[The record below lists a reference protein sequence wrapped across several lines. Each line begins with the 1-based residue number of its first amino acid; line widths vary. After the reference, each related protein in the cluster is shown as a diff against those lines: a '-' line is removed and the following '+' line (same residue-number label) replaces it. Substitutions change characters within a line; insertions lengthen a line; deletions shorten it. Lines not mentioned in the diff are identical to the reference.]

1 MIHKINTS
9 WVRSIQDNRLTETFQ
24 DAWSTVINAVNGPWG
39 DINYYMI
46 PDQEVTAFILQG
58 KFTAQLDTDVENDV
72 TVSLPYISKGVSKV
86 IVDYIV
92 GDTVTQ
98 TVVYVI
104 EQGQQDLSIT
114 LQAGRKLIT
123 VEGTARRI

>member
-24 DAWSTVINAVNGPWG
+24 DAWSTVINAVNGSWG

-58 KFTAQLDTDVENDV
+58 NFTAQLDTDVENDV

-92 GDTVTQ
+92 GDTVTE